1 MNKQKETNWYPEAKV
16 YCDGEVV
23 MVVGSTQPE
32 IKVEVWSG
40 NHPFYC
46 GSQKMLDTEG
56 RINKFMRKYGMKEE

>member
-1 MNKQKETNWYPEAKV
+1 MNKQKETKWYPETKV

-32 IKVEVWSG
+32 IRVEVWSG

-46 GSQKMLDTEG
+46 GSQKNVRYG
-56 RINKFMRKYGMKEE
+56 RTYQ

>member
-1 MNKQKETNWYPEAKV
+1 MNKQKETNWYPETKV

-32 IKVEVWSG
+32 IRVEVWSG
-40 NHPFYC
+40 NHPFYS

-56 RINKFMRKYGMKEE
+56 RINKCMRKYSMKEE